1 VQNIGKKE
9 EFMRLFNRVIAAA
22 LLTGTQVSAQTPQST
37 QAPVPAPQVPTR
49 VAAGTLTNL
58 CGQERSSCLT
68 YVLGAADAFAAALA
82 AAKRPQIFCI
92 PKGTTNDQMAQ
103 AAVRYMRA
111 NPNEANSNGALVVVA
126 GLAAA
131 YPCGY

>member
-1 VQNIGKKE
+1 
-9 EFMRLFNRVIAAA
+9 MRLITLAITAA
-22 LLTGTQVSAQTPQST
+22 LLSGTEAST
-37 QAPVPAPQVPTR
+37 QAAQSKPAPALTQQVPTR
-49 VAAGTLTNL
+49 VTARTLTTL

-68 YVLGAADAFAAALA
+68 YVLGAADAFSAALA

-92 PKGTTNDQMAQ
+92 PKGITNDQMAQ

-111 NPNEANSNGALVVVA
+111 NPDESKSNGALVVVA
-126 GLAAA
+126 GLTAA